1 MSCSRGI
8 GLRERMP
15 NYVLHFVG
23 IRILLVCT
31 ANMCRSPMAQA
42 ILTSM
47 LAQRGIAAEVI
58 SAGLLQAG
66 QPMAPEAMDALGVE
80 GAAMGS
86 YRSRSLVAGDVAW
99 ADLVLGMAR
108 EHVRESVV
116 LMPEAWG
123 YTFTLKEIVRRGE
136 AHGPRGVGQLL
147 RSWVAEVSVD
157 RHRSDLLGAA
167 KVDDVADPM
176 GGPPARF
183 AETVAE
189 LRELCRRLMNLIG
202 T

>member
-1 MSCSRGI
+1 
-8 GLRERMP
+8 MP
-15 NYVLHFVG
+15 NCVLHFVG

-42 ILTSM
+42 ILAGM

-66 QPMAPEAMDALGVE
+66 QPMAPEAIEALRGE

-86 YRSRSLVAGDVAW
+86 YRSRSLLAEDVAW

-108 EHVRESVV
+108 EHVREVVV
-116 LMPEAWG
+116 LVPEAWD
-123 YTFTLKEIVRRGE
+123 YTFTLKELVRRGE
-136 AHGPRGVGQLL
+136 AHDRRSAGQTLQMWL
-147 RSWVAEVSVD
+147 AEVGAGRD
-157 RHRSDLLGAA
+157 RSDLLGAA
-167 KVDDVADPM
+167 RVDDVADPM

-183 AETVAE
+183 SETAAE
-189 LRELCRRLMNLIG
+189 LRDLCRQLMNLIG